1 MKQYENFHIVDHPLI
16 QHKLTLIREKTTGHK
31 IFRELVTEVATLV
44 AFELTRDLATIP
56 TEIVTPMMATTG
68 NTVSGKDVVL
78 VPILRAGLGMV
89 DGLIQLI
96 PNARVGYVGMERD
109 EETHKPVHYYFK
121 VPKQPENR
129 SFIILDPMLATGGT
143 ATATANSL
151 KDLGATRIKL
161 MCLIA
166 APEGREAFCET
177 HPDIE
182 VYTAS
187 LDEKLD
193 DNKYIIPGLGDAG
206 DRLFGTK

>member
-16 QHKLTLIREKTTGHK
+16 QHKLTLIREKATGHK

-96 PNARVGYVGMERD
+96 PNARVGYCQD
-109 EETHKPVHYYFK
+109 F
-121 VPKQPENR
+121 
-129 SFIILDPMLATGGT
+129 L
-143 ATATANSL
+143 
-151 KDLGATRIKL
+151 
-161 MCLIA
+161 
-166 APEGREAFCET
+166 
-177 HPDIE
+177 
-182 VYTAS
+182 
-187 LDEKLD
+187 
-193 DNKYIIPGLGDAG
+193 
-206 DRLFGTK
+206 

>member
-1 MKQYENFHIVDHPLI
+1 MNQYENFHVVNHPLI
-16 QHKLTLIREKTTGHK
+16 QHKLSLIREETTGHK
-31 IFRELVTEVATLV
+31 IFRELVTEVAILL
-44 AFELTRDLATIP
+44 AFELTRDFATRPTKIGTPLAS
-56 TEIVTPMMATTG
+56 TTG
-68 NTVSGKDVVL
+68 NILSGTDVVL

-89 DGLIQLI
+89 DGLLQMI

-121 VPKQPENR
+121 VPKQPGNKR
-129 SFIILDPMLATGGT
+129 FIILDPMLATGGT
-143 ATATANSL
+143 AIAAVNSL
-151 KDLGATRIKL
+151 KDLGATRIKF

-166 APEGREAFCET
+166 APEGRDAFCVT

-187 LDEKLD
+187 LDKRLD
-193 DNKYIIPGLGDAG
+193 DDKYIIPGLGDAG